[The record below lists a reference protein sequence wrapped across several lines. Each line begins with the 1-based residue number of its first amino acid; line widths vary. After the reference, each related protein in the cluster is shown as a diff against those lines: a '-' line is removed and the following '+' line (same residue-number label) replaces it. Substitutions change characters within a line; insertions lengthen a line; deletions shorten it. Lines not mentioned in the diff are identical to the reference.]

1 MVRRRKTQPLVFV
14 VVALALVL
22 TGWWQ
27 QQQGGTPAPA
37 PSAVEGAAPSAVEGP
52 APSTLE
58 GAPAAPAESAPPQA
72 SSPSRVESI
81 PANERPQL
89 EKTLQLIAR
98 GGPFPYAK
106 DGTVFQNREKRL
118 PARPR
123 GYYREYTVPTPG
135 ASNRG
140 ARRVVQG
147 KDGDTWYTSDHYNSF
162 VRIDE

>member
-14 VVALALVL
+14 IVALAVVL

-27 QQQGGTPAPA
+27 QQQSGTPAP
-37 PSAVEGAAPSAVEGP
+37 PPSAVEGP

-58 GAPAAPAESAPPQA
+58 GAPAGPAASAPPRA
-72 SSPSRVESI
+72 SSPSRLETI
-81 PANERPQL
+81 PDTIPERERPQL
-89 EKTLQLIAR
+89 EETLRLIAR
-98 GGPFPYAK
+98 GGPFPHAK
-106 DGTVFQNREKRL
+106 DGTVFQNRENRL

-135 ASNRG
+135 ARNRG

>member
-14 VVALALVL
+14 IVALAVVL

-27 QQQGGTPAPA
+27 QQQSGTPAPA
-37 PSAVEGAAPSAVEGP
+37 PSAVEASPPAGP
-52 APSTLE
+52 AASP
-58 GAPAAPAESAPPQA
+58 PPQA
-72 SSPSRVESI
+72 SSPSRLDSVPSG
-81 PANERPQL
+81 ERPQL
-89 EKTLQLIAR
+89 ERTLALIAR
-98 GGPFPYAK
+98 GGPFPHAK
-106 DGTVFQNREKRL
+106 DGTVFQNRENRL

-147 KDGDTWYTSDHYNSF
+147 KDGDTWYTSDHYNTF

>member
-14 VVALALVL
+14 VVALAVVL

-27 QQQGGTPAPA
+27 QQQSGTPAPA
-37 PSAVEGAAPSAVEGP
+37 PSAAERSAPSAVEGP

-58 GAPAAPAESAPPQA
+58 GAPAGPAASAPPQE
-72 SSPSRVESI
+72 SSPARLEAI
-81 PANERPQL
+81 PASERPQL
-89 EKTLQLIAR
+89 EETLRLIAR
-98 GGPFPYAK
+98 GGPFPYGK
-106 DGTVFQNREKRL
+106 DGTVFQNRENRL

-135 ASNRG
+135 ARNRG

-147 KDGDTWYTSDHYNSF
+147 KDGDTWYTSDHYKTF